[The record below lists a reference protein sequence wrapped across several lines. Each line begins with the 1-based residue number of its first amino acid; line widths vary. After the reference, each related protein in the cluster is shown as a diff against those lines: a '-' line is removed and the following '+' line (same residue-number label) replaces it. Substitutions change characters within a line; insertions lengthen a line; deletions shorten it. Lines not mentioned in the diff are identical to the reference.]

1 MARVLDVSSANKAT
15 EVVAVFGKEH
25 CADMGNGFMMFGYEG
40 RDQMDRLGVKW
51 RYERHYDNG
60 VCLIIPKDKQ
70 LEVQIGFQNV
80 VIQDF

>member
-1 MARVLDVSSANKAT
+1 MARLLDVSRADLTK
-15 EVVAVFGKEH
+15 EVIAVFGKEY
-25 CADMGNGFMMFGYEG
+25 CEDMGNGFCMFSFES
-40 RDQMDRLGVKW
+40 RDQMDRLDVKW

-70 LEVQIGFQNV
+70 LEVQVGFANV